1 MSKFLAHDANF
12 GRQII
17 KQMVHVMQP
26 SVRINNLDSNLIEIT
41 VQFTFIC
48 SVLGFNFRSATNGVR
63 RPSPLAC
70 VLGHAAAF
78 AVNAVLVASQWQNH
92 T

>member
-17 KQMVHVMQP
+17 KQMVHVTQP

-41 VQFTFIC
+41 VQFSFIH
-48 SVLGFNFRSATNGVR
+48 SVLGLVTLQRRSESRLNEVDLLVGFP
-63 RPSPLAC
+63 RP
-70 VLGHAAAF
+70 
-78 AVNAVLVASQWQNH
+78 